1 MAIRLNKVSSDL
13 SSEIIPTK
21 FLAIDE
27 EGYFLLDGLRVA
39 EQSTGLDWLSRIRMD
54 ERGRPFLS
62 NEPETRILIEA
73 FDQPLVA
80 LDVEISRRSDGT
92 ALIIARFPYGFSTE
106 LKADS
111 FRSDEWDRFYARSRE
126 GVPVVISR
134 AAQSRL
140 FQLATEFDDDSVT
153 FGDLTLPIQPLY
165 QNLEEVSD
173 SGWWSDLYKKGD
185 TRWDDGEA
193 HPLLPMIVPH
203 MKIPRSRVLVLG
215 CGAGHDAAWW
225 AQRGHI
231 VTGVDFSEE
240 AIARAKTKYGEHDS
254 LKWVQADVFN
264 LPASWSSQFDYIFEH
279 TMFCAISPER
289 REELVKIW
297 WRLLTPRGRIMG
309 FVPVMDKLSGPPF
322 GTSEWEMRRRLL
334 DAPQHGS
341 LSKRKP
347 RFIPIIWNR
356 EKNSKEKRLGHE
368 LYFLIERADS
378 LTD

>member
-1 MAIRLNKVSSDL
+1 M
-13 SSEIIPTK
+13 
-21 FLAIDE
+21 DE

-39 EQSTGLDWLSRIRMD
+39 DQAIGLNWISRIRMD
-54 ERGRPFLS
+54 ERGRPYLS
-62 NEPETRILIEA
+62 SENLSSENLSSETDTRTLIEA

-80 LDVEISRRSDGT
+80 LDVEVSKKDDGSPFIT
-92 ALIIARFPYGFSTE
+92 ARFPYGFASE
-106 LKADS
+106 LRSDS
-111 FRSDEWDRFYARSRE
+111 FRSDEWDRFYARTIH
-126 GVPVVISR
+126 GVPVVLNR

-140 FQLATEFDDDSVT
+140 FQLATEYDDESVT
-153 FGDLTLPIQPLY
+153 FNNISIPIQPLY
-165 QNLEEVSD
+165 QEFEEASNSD
-173 SGWWSDLYKKGD
+173 WWSELYKKGD

-193 HPLLPMIVPH
+193 HTLLATIVPP
-203 MKIPRSRVLVLG
+203 MKIPRCRVLVLG

-225 AQRGHI
+225 AARGHI
-231 VTGVDFSEE
+231 VTGVDFSED
-240 AIARAKTKYGEHDS
+240 AIQRAKAKYGEHDS
-254 LKWVQADVFN
+254 LKWVHADAFN
-264 LPASWSSQFDYIFEH
+264 LPSSWTSRFDYIFEH

-289 REELVKIW
+289 REELVRVW
-297 WRLLTPRGRIMG
+297 WKLLTPRGRILG
-309 FVPVMDKLSGPPF
+309 FVPVMDKLMGPPF

-356 EKNSKEKRLGHE
+356 EKNSKEKRLGQE